1 MKRSLLPHG
10 LLVLAALLMVAAC
23 RPPLPNKPTVIATT
37 PPPPP
42 TRAAAEFQ
50 VSATPTDGPAPPLT
64 PSPTSKATETHTV
77 TAAAIAHTVTAA
89 AIAHTVTS
97 SPTSAPVPAPS
108 VTISLTTTPTPTLVP
123 EMVFQQ
129 DDWSAPG
136 SYSAASG
143 VDTLQAGGVRLGFT
157 LPSSAPYGDLN
168 LDGYLDLILVNYFDN
183 SSYEIESYIYWG
195 SADGFSTGRRTGL
208 PTLGARSVSV
218 ADLNYD
224 GYLDLLFANL
234 HDDSRDYRVPAW
246 IYWGGADGYS
256 PSRRADLPTQGCGI
270 TSIADLDNDGWLDVV
285 VGNHYQDD
293 EHFVEYSWIYW
304 GSAEGFSEG
313 NRTTLDTIGTYA
325 NSVAD
330 LNQDGW
336 LDIVFSNHRNTE
348 QYYELDSYVYWGGQD
363 GFANGRRTDL
373 PTLGATDNTVSDVN
387 GDGWLDIVFSNNRD
401 NGGRT
406 TVNSYIFWGNPLGFS
421 RGNRL
426 ELPTERATANSVA
439 DLNGDGYA
447 DIVFSNYRHPVSY
460 IYWNS
465 PSGFNPANRTELP
478 TQGAVGNSVDDLNY
492 DGYPD
497 IVFGNLLDDW
507 SNFQIDSYI
516 YWGGPD
522 GYSEADRQDLPT
534 LGGYGSVAVGG
545 TRGAASAAFGTTY
558 ARPNP
563 GGMLE
568 PDASIAI
575 PHIYPA
581 QGWLSSVALGGV
593 THAWT
598 SIEWDVDLPD
608 GTDLALDV
616 AISSDGQIWSD
627 WTPVASGS
635 VNGTNQADLTLP
647 ASVFIRYRV
656 TLYSSAD
663 HSTTPVLR
671 SVTIRGAQEAAA
683 LLFLPRLFKV
693 RPATLPRDLTAS

>member
-1 MKRSLLPHG
+1 MKRSLFPHG
-10 LLVLAALLMVAAC
+10 FLLLAALLAVVGC
-23 RPPLPNKPTVIATT
+23 RPPLPNRPAVIATT

-42 TRAAAEFQ
+42 TRAAVEFQ
-50 VSATPTDGPAPPLT
+50 VSATPGEQPDPTLAPDPSSEAMGAPTAIIRPTAT
-64 PSPTSKATETHTV
+64 PTPTST
-77 TAAAIAHTVTAA
+77 
-89 AIAHTVTS
+89 
-97 SPTSAPVPAPS
+97 
-108 VTISLTTTPTPTLVP
+108 VTISLTATSAPTPTVIISPTATSTPTPTLVP
-123 EMVFQQ
+123 EMVFRQ
-129 DDWSAPG
+129 DDWRAPG

-143 VDTLQAGGVRLGFT
+143 VDTLHEGGLRLGFT
-157 LPSSAPYGDLN
+157 LPSGAPYGDLN

-234 HDDSRDYRVPAW
+234 HNDARDYGVPAW

-256 PSRRADLPTQGCGI
+256 SARRADLPTQGCGI
-270 TSIADLDNDGWLDVV
+270 TSVADLDKDGWLDVV

-293 EHFVEYSWIYW
+293 DHFVDYSWIYW
-304 GSAEGFSEG
+304 GSAEGFDEG
-313 NRTTLDTIGTYA
+313 NRSTLDTMGTYA

-348 QYYELDSYVYWGGQD
+348 GYYELDSYVYWGGAD

-373 PTLGATDNTVSDVN
+373 PTLGATDNTVSDLN
-387 GDGWLDIVFSNNRD
+387 GDGWLDIIFSNNRD

-406 TVNSYIFWGNPLGFS
+406 TVNSYIFWGSPLGFS

-447 DIVFSNYRHPVSY
+447 DIVFSNYRHPASY

-465 PSGFNPANRTELP
+465 AGGFNPGNRTELA

-507 SNFQIDSYI
+507 SDFRIDSYI

-545 TRGAASAAFGTTY
+545 TKGAASAAFGTTY

-563 GGMLE
+563 GGVLA
-568 PDASIAI
+568 PDESIAI
-575 PHIYPA
+575 PHIYPD
-581 QGWLSSVALGGV
+581 QGHLSSVPFGGV
-593 THAWT
+593 THTWT
-598 SIEWDVDLPD
+598 SVEWDVDLPD
-608 GTDLALDV
+608 GADLALDV
-616 AISSDGQIWSD
+616 ATSSDGQTWSD
-627 WTPVASGS
+627 WTRVASSS
-635 VNGTNQADLTLP
+635 VDGTNQVDLTVP

-656 TLYSSAD
+656 TLYGPAD
-663 HSTTPVLR
+663 HRTTPVLR
-671 SVTIRGAQEAAA
+671 SVTIRALQEAAA
-683 LLFLPRLFKV
+683 LLVLPLLFKA
-693 RPATLPRDLTAS
+693 RPAMLPHDWTAL

>member
-1 MKRSLLPHG
+1 MKRALFSHG
-10 LLVLAALLMVAAC
+10 LLVLAALLMVVGC
-23 RPPLPNKPTVIATT
+23 RPPLPDRPLVIATT

-50 VSATPTDGPAPPLT
+50 VSATPTEGPAPT
-64 PSPTSKATETHTV
+64 PDLDTTSETMGAPMATTP
-77 TAAAIAHTVTAA
+77 AIAATAIIRPSA
-89 AIAHTVTS
+89 T
-97 SPTSAPVPAPS
+97 PTPTPT
-108 VTISLTTTPTPTLVP
+108 VTISVTATPTPTPTLIP
-123 EMVFQQ
+123 ETVFQQ
-129 DDWSAPG
+129 DDWSVPG
-136 SYSAASG
+136 SYAGASG
-143 VDTLQAGGVRLGFT
+143 VDTLHANGLRLGFT
-157 LPSSAPYGDLN
+157 LPSGAPYGDLN
-168 LDGYLDLILVNYFDN
+168 MDGYLDLILVNYFDN
-183 SSYEIESYIYWG
+183 SSYEIGSYIYWG

-208 PTLGARSVSV
+208 PTVGARSVSV

-234 HDDSRDYRVPAW
+234 HNDARDYRVPAW

-304 GSAEGFSEG
+304 GSAEGFDEG
-313 NRTTLDTIGTYA
+313 DRTTLDTIGTYA

-336 LDIVFSNHRNTE
+336 LDIVFSNHRNTD
-348 QYYELDSYVYWGGQD
+348 QYYELDSYVYWGGPD

-373 PTLGATDNTVSDVN
+373 PTLGATDNTVADLN
-387 GDGWLDIVFSNNRD
+387 GDSWLDIVFSNSRD
-401 NGGRT
+401 NGERT
-406 TVNSYIFWGNPLGFS
+406 AVNSYIFWGSPLGFS
-421 RGNRL
+421 RGNRT
-426 ELPTERATANSVA
+426 ELPTDRATANSVA

-447 DIVFSNYRHPVSY
+447 DVVFSNYRHPVSY

-465 PSGFNPANRTELP
+465 AGGFNPANRTELP
-478 TQGAVGNSVDDLNY
+478 TQGAVGNSVEDLNY
-492 DGYPD
+492 DGYLD

-507 SNFQIDSYI
+507 SDFQIDSYI

-522 GYSEADRQDLPT
+522 GYSEANRQGLPT

-545 TRGAASAAFGTTY
+545 RRGAASAAFGTTY
-558 ARPNP
+558 AQPNP
-563 GGMLE
+563 GGMLGPE
-568 PDASIAI
+568 ESIAI

-581 QGWLSSVALGGV
+581 QGQLNSVALGGV

-608 GTDLALDV
+608 GTDLAVDV
-616 AISSDGQIWSD
+616 AVSSDGQTWSD
-627 WTPVASGS
+627 WTQVAGGS
-635 VNGTNQADLTLP
+635 VSGTNQADLTVP
-647 ASVFIRYRV
+647 TSVFIRYRV
-656 TLYSSAD
+656 TLYGSAD
-663 HSTTPVLR
+663 HRTTPVLH
-671 SVTIRGAQEAAA
+671 SVTIRGIREAAA
-683 LLFLPRLFKV
+683 LLFLPLLLKV
-693 RPATLPRDLTAS
+693 KPATLPRDLMAS